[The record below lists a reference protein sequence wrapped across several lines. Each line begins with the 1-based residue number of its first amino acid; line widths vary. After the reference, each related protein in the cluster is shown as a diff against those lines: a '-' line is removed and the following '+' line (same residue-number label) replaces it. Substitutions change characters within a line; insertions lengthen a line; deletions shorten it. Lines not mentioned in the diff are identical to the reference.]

1 MDVMDILVFVLTVAG
16 AVALAVSVLALIA
29 WRRRRAL
36 RDSFGPE
43 YGRILWECGSH
54 KAADAEA
61 RRRRE
66 AYAGLDVM
74 PLTFEDLR
82 YYTKAWDE
90 MQATA
95 EKHPVAGLKAADHL
109 VRSVLVDRGYP
120 SDPVELFALLSVE
133 HGSALSGYRD
143 ARLLLLE
150 MRENPVTVS
159 TEQLRTARADCGR
172 MFDELL
178 MDADVPRTGGV
189 RGRTLWF
196 AAG

>member
-1 MDVMDILVFVLTVAG
+1 MGIMDIVVFAVTIVGAALL
-16 AVALAVSVLALIA
+16 AVAVLAVIA
-29 WRRRRAL
+29 WRRRRTL

-43 YGRILWECGSH
+43 YGRMLWECGSR

-61 RRRRE
+61 RRRQQ
-66 AYAGLDVM
+66 AYAELDVM

-82 YYTKAWDE
+82 YYTKAWDHL
-90 MQATA
+90 QAGA
-95 EKHPVAGLKAADHL
+95 DANPVAALKGADHL

-133 HGSALSGYRD
+133 HGSALPGYRD

-150 MRENPVTVS
+150 MQENPVTVS
-159 TEQLRTARADCGR
+159 ADQLRTARADCGR

-178 MDADVPRTGGV
+178 MDADVPRTRSA

-196 AAG
+196 ATG